1 MLSEFAPLIRISVGL
16 TLSVIVAGCM
26 SVRAY
31 DGPRREARELAHVV
45 GSMHVTAG
53 EPVSIILRR
62 IDDVDLGLGDRGAD
76 ALPGTHSLLI
86 DCTVTESKHTSRH
99 HLDVDA
105 DAGVKYRLVADTGP
119 NNRECVEVRMVS
131 TN

>member
-1 MLSEFAPLIRISVGL
+1 MPV
-16 TLSVIVAGCM
+16 VIASGCM

-31 DGPRREARELAHVV
+31 EGPRREQRELAHIV
-45 GSMHVTAG
+45 GSMHISAG

-62 IDDVDLGLGDRGAD
+62 IDDIDLGWGDRGAD
-76 ALPGTHSLLI
+76 ALPGTHNLLI

-99 HLDVDA
+99 HLDVELY
-105 DAGVKYRLVADTGP
+105 AGVKYRLVADTGRG
-119 NNRECVEVRMVS
+119 NRECTEVQLIS